1 MPVIKLGIR
10 QQLGTLA
17 NPGKFLP
24 RTKSIL
30 GTRAQG
36 KKDRSGDPV
45 RLLQSWP
52 HTNKGGVSNSRTNGG
67 EDKPKLATVLKR

>member
-24 RTKSIL
+24 RTKSIP

-52 HTNKGGVSNSRTNGG
+52 HTNKGGVSNARQQAAPTAEKTN
-67 EDKPKLATVLKR
+67 PN